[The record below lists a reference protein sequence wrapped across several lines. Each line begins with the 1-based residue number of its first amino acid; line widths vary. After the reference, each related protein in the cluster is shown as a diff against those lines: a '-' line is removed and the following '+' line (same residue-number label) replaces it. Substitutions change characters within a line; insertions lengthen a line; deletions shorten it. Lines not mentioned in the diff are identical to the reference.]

1 MRKQTK
7 QSWEV
12 GQQVKVGFLV
22 GLTVIAKIPTPGDF
36 APDAYVLVRG
46 EQFYAF
52 VPHNGISKI
61 DPRDGCRGQAPA
73 RGRRGPRVGPS
84 RPRHCHRQARR
95 RAYGCLRNPGHDTR
109 PIVPG
114 RSYQVH
120 GAGLDLTVLAT
131 NPADARRPNANFGG
145 HQKPGKP

>member
-1 MRKQTK
+1 MRKQAK

-12 GQQVKVGFLV
+12 GQQVKVGFLA

-61 DPRDGCRGQAPA
+61 EADEAREMVAEAKRLRAVAEGRAAEQAD
-73 RGRRGPRVGPS
+73 RVI
-84 RPRHCHRQARR
+84 AT
-95 RAYGCLRNPGHDTR
+95 AK
-109 PIVPG
+109 
-114 RSYQVH
+114 
-120 GAGLDLTVLAT
+120 LA
-131 NPADARRPNANFGG
+131 AELMAA
-145 HQKPGKP
+145 